1 MWPEEVPSFCDPVLP
16 RREVDGGALEAAI
29 SVSFRRVSIVLSW
42 EVGRSRL
49 VGIAEG
55 SGGVGINP
63 DL

>member
-42 EVGRSRL
+42 GGGEEQV
-49 VGIAEG
+49 
-55 SGGVGINP
+55 SGHC
-63 DL
+63 